1 MSWLDALILG
11 VLQGLT
17 EFLPVSSSGHLVLL
31 QKLLGIQEH
40 DLAFDVAAHLG
51 TLFSVLTVYRKLFWD
66 IAANSITGLAE
77 RKLNSSLRICLLV
90 IVGTIPTGL
99 IGLSLRS
106 QFEALFSNLPAVGFF
121 LLCTAALLFLTRRR
135 QYQVQAQSL
144 THVNEVATMT
154 WGQAVLIGIFQGM
167 AIAPGIS
174 RSGST
179 IASGIFVGLKGH
191 VAAGFSFML
200 AVPAILGAA
209 ILELK
214 DLGSIASEVWG
225 PLVIGFIVAY
235 LSGLIGLHLVLRLI
249 NRGRLEIFSYYLIL
263 VGGGTL
269 IWSFLA

>member
-1 MSWLDALILG
+1 MSWLDAIILG
-11 VLQGLT
+11 ILQGLT

-51 TLFSVLTVYRKLFWD
+51 TLFSVLIIYRKLFWD
-66 IAANSITGLAE
+66 IGTNALKGVAE
-77 RKLNSSLRICLLV
+77 RKMNTSLRVCLLV
-90 IVGTIPTGL
+90 VVGTIPTAL
-99 IGLSLRS
+99 IGLSLKS

-121 LLCTAALLFLTRRR
+121 LLCTAGLLLLTRRK
-135 QYQVQAQSL
+135 QYRVQADSL
-144 THVNEVATMT
+144 THMDEVSTMT
-154 WGQAVLIGIFQGM
+154 WAQAITVGVFQGM

-179 IASGIFVGLKGH
+179 IASGILAGLKGN

-214 DLGSIASEVWG
+214 DLGPVASDVWG
-225 PLVIGFIVAY
+225 PLAIGFGMAFV
-235 LSGLIGLHLVLRLI
+235 SGLLGLHLVLRFI
-249 NRGRLEIFSYYLIL
+249 SKGRLEIFSYYLFL

-269 IWSFLA
+269 LWSLT